1 MIEPMDE
8 IEQPTLDQTRLM
20 SILQRLAERALEHGA
35 INFECTSTERASGE
49 VFETLTIQ
57 WGPR

>member
-1 MIEPMDE
+1 MDE
-8 IEQPTLDQTRLM
+8 IEKPTSDQARLM
-20 SILQRLAERALEHGA
+20 SILQRLAERALEDGA

-49 VFETLTIQ
+49 SFETLTIQ